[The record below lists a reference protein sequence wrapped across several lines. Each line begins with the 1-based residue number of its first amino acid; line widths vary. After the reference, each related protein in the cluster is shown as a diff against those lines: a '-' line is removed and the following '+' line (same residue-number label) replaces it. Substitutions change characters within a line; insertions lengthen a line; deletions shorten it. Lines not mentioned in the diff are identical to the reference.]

1 MFGMAT
7 NRSLDS
13 LVAAANM
20 IEKSKGDRGCSSK
33 EDASSN
39 SEYGGDSE
47 IARNLSSRMN
57 HNVLE
62 RNRRAQMR
70 QNFSSLQK
78 MLPKL
83 SGLKKVS
90 NVCILKAATNEIQNL
105 LDEDSTY
112 RQEKEKL
119 RESNMTLAAKLRKL
133 KGVVGAST
141 LDQLDLV
148 VKETG
153 NGLNKSNENLY
164 ETAEI
169 NEDGKESGKS
179 EIGVNTDFPLDKDDD
194 SSVDPE
200 DIHIEIED

>member
-1 MFGMAT
+1 VFGMAT

-47 IARNLSSRMN
+47 IA
-57 HNVLE
+57 
-62 RNRRAQMR
+62 RRAQMR

-164 ETAEI
+164 ETAEM

>member
-1 MFGMAT
+1 
-7 NRSLDS
+7 
-13 LVAAANM
+13 
-20 IEKSKGDRGCSSK
+20 
-33 EDASSN
+33 
-39 SEYGGDSE
+39 
-47 IARNLSSRMN
+47 
-57 HNVLE
+57 
-62 RNRRAQMR
+62 
-70 QNFSSLQK
+70 
-78 MLPKL
+78 
-83 SGLKKVS
+83 
-90 NVCILKAATNEIQNL
+90 
-105 LDEDSTY
+105 
-112 RQEKEKL
+112 
-119 RESNMTLAAKLRKL
+119 MTLAAKLRKL

-164 ETAEI
+164 ETAEM